1 MSDSYINTFVLFI
14 LSTIFIVQPLSW
26 DVPLPIIG
34 RSKITVD
41 LMTAPMITTLLL
53 CLMQCIGI
61 TPARPL
67 DILVLFMSLDGGNTQ
82 ELFFYFD
89 FLLTTITTLDKA
101 AKENGVPIIPDK
113 RKIKKRKKRKG
124 PAAEND
130 PEGET
135 IVPSTLKMDYKKV
148 LGAMMF

>member
-1 MSDSYINTFVLFI
+1 
-14 LSTIFIVQPLSW
+14 
-26 DVPLPIIG
+26 
-34 RSKITVD
+34 
-41 LMTAPMITTLLL
+41 
-53 CLMQCIGI
+53 
-61 TPARPL
+61 
-67 DILVLFMSLDGGNTQ
+67 MSLDGGNTQ